1 MDISPDLIPYSPTL
15 RSAKDKLGPEWD
27 EMREER
33 IFWTEVQRGKVS
45 KVLENMWMTKT
56 KLGIDLAGLRGTE
69 SRELSGPCRK
79 ASP

>member
-1 MDISPDLIPYSPTL
+1 MDLSPDLIPYSPTL
-15 RSAKDKLGPEWD
+15 RSAKDTLGPEWD

-69 SRELSGPCRK
+69 SRELSGPFRK
-79 ASP
+79 ARP